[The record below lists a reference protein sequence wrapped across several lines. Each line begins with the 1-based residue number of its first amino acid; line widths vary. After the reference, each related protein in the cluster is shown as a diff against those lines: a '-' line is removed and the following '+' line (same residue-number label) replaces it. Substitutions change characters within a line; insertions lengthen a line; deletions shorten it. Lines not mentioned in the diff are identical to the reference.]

1 MFSPANQHDYSVALL
16 EKVGFDLNKGRLDTS
31 PHPFSTS
38 FHPTDCRITT
48 AINERDLM
56 SIWSTLHEAGHG
68 MYEQGLLPEESHMP
82 SGWARSLSLHESQSR
97 FWENVV
103 GKSFTFWK
111 NEFPFLREFFK
122 SELHDVTPEDFWR
135 SACKVQPSPVRIDA
149 DELTYHL
156 HVIIRYE
163 IEKAVFEENFPVE
176 LLPKL
181 WNEKYR
187 EYLGIEIESD
197 SVGILQDVH
206 WSHGMFGYF
215 PTYTLGSL
223 YAAQF
228 YQRMKRD
235 IDIVDKILKED
246 YSSILK
252 WLRENV
258 HNRGGIY
265 SAEEI
270 CVAAT
275 AEPLNISHFV
285 SYVNE
290 KYGM

>member
-1 MFSPANQHDYSVALL
+1 
-16 EKVGFDLNKGRLDTS
+16 
-31 PHPFSTS
+31 
-38 FHPTDCRITT
+38 
-48 AINERDLM
+48 
-56 SIWSTLHEAGHG
+56 
-68 MYEQGLLPEESHMP
+68 
-82 SGWARSLSLHESQSR
+82 
-97 FWENVV
+97 
-103 GKSFTFWK
+103 
-111 NEFPFLREFFK
+111 
-122 SELHDVTPEDFWR
+122 
-135 SACKVQPSPVRIDA
+135 
-149 DELTYHL
+149 
-156 HVIIRYE
+156 
-163 IEKAVFEENFPVE
+163 VE

-258 HNRGGIY
+258 HRKGGIY

-275 AEPLNISHFV
+275 AEPLSISHFV

-290 KYGM
+290 KYGMLA